1 MKLSCHLLFFNFYLD
16 VKVSPCQCME
26 TSAQTCRRASLS
38 DESTLPSLVKNRTPA
53 PCLSP
58 QGLRF
63 LEPPSGDEARLAR
76 ALISLQPG
84 VGQRTV
90 CGQGGGRVSGA
101 CAVMSW
107 PHGLQAQQIPHM
119 ATLWACPGL
128 LRPPLAPA
136 AAGPLVQQAAPHPHP
151 HPSPGS
157 LPDLFTTN
165 LDE

>member
-16 VKVSPCQCME
+16 VKVSPCQCVE
-26 TSAQTCRRASLS
+26 TSAQTCRRASLP

-101 CAVMSW
+101 FAVMSW
-107 PHGLQAQQIPHM
+107 PHGLQAQQMPHM

-136 AAGPLVQQAAPHPHP
+136 AAGPLLQRAAPHP